1 MDKLILI
8 SGSGCAGC
16 MSLSTEVREILPSF
30 PDLQFEEYSID
41 QGEDV
46 KRMAEN
52 FRIDKIPALLF
63 VRNDQKVAVVY
74 GYQPAEVLSYWLQDI
89 IKDKNAL

>member
-1 MDKLILI
+1 MDKLVLI

-16 MSLSTEVREILPSF
+16 TSLHMEVRKVLPSF
-30 PDLQFEEYSID
+30 PDLRFEEYSID

-46 KRMAEN
+46 KRMVES

-63 VRNDQKVAVVY
+63 VRNDRKIAVAY

-89 IKDKNAL
+89 IRKKTV